1 MKMMPSLAL
10 AASFCFCPSGW
21 ALTVSELAAKNLEA
35 RGGAA
40 ALSAV
45 QGVKRSGKFI
55 IGEGRFVAGY
65 VEMRAR
71 PKAIRGEFSLQ
82 GLVNVQA
89 YDGKEGWQI
98 DPFQGRKDP
107 ERMPE
112 DSVKG
117 LIEDSDIDGPLV
129 DSQKKGY
136 TVDYLGTEDIDGTPA
151 HKLKVVKAN
160 GDLQYLWLDP
170 DHFLEIRTE
179 SQRSVRGVKEITVTE
194 YGDYEKAG
202 GIYWP
207 MSIAFWQKGSS
218 DRQVIDY
225 QTVEINPP
233 LPASLFAFPVAVAK

>member
-1 MKMMPSLAL
+1 MRGMSSLAL
-10 AASFCFCPSGW
+10 VASFCFCTPAW

-40 ALSAV
+40 ALATV

-55 IGEGRFVAGY
+55 IGEGRFVAGF
-65 VEMRAR
+65 VEMRAK

-82 GLVNVQA
+82 GLTNVQA

-112 DSVKG
+112 DSVKS
-117 LIEDSDIDGPLV
+117 LADDADIDGPLV
-129 DSQKKGY
+129 DSQNKGY
-136 TVDYLGTEDIDGTPA
+136 TVEYLGTEDIDGTPA

-160 GDLQYLWLDP
+160 SDLQYLWLDP

-202 GIYWP
+202 GVYWP
-207 MSIAFWQKGSS
+207 MSVAFWQKGSS
-218 DRQVIDY
+218 NRQVIEY
-225 QTVEINPP
+225 QTVEVNPV
-233 LPASLFAFPVAVAK
+233 LPASLFAFPVAAAK